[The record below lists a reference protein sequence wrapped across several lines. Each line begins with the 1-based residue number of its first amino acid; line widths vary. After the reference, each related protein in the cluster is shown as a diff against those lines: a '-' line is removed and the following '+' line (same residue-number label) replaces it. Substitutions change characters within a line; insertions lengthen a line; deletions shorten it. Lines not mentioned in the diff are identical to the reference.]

1 MARTPLP
8 MNEIRSFVIDMLR
21 GLVHARHG
29 GVRCSANR
37 TRASCDNV
45 IYARTAHIRC
55 RVETADSVSP
65 IVASP
70 ASALFIGHP
79 RTCTT
84 ARRRHHNR
92 RTTWVWA
99 RGGAQAVYS
108 SVHWGLSVDCL
119 SMCLSACGCAAIF
132 ICLCST
138 AQCSQCRSSTEQ
150 AAEAVFQ

>member
-1 MARTPLP
+1 
-8 MNEIRSFVIDMLR
+8 MNEICSFVIDMLR

-70 ASALFIGHP
+70 ASALFIGHLARVQLP
-79 RTCTT
+79 GGDTT
-84 ARRRHHNR
+84 TDALPGCGR
-92 RTTWVWA
+92 A
-99 RGGAQAVYS
+99 AV
-108 SVHWGLSVDCL
+108 LKQ
-119 SMCLSACGCAAIF
+119 
-132 ICLCST
+132 ST
-138 AQCSQCRSSTEQ
+138 AACTGD
-150 AAEAVFQ
+150 